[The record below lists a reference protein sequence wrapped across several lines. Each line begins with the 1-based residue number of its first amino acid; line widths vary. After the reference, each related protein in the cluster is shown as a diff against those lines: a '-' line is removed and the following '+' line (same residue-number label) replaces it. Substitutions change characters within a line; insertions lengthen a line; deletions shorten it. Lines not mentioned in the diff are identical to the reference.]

1 MRYLLDTCVISELV
15 AKRPAEHVVEWVDA
29 LDPDAVYLSV
39 ITIGEIQKGIERL
52 PISRRRAQLEAW
64 LADELLGR
72 FSGRVVP
79 LDEEVLRT
87 WGRLTASLEA
97 RGITLPAIDTLLAAS
112 ALQGDF
118 ILVTRNEADFAAT
131 GVRLHNPWPRGGVR

>member
-1 MRYLLDTCVISELV
+1 VRCLLDTCVISELV
-15 AKRPAEHVVEWVDA
+15 AKRPAEHVVEWVDT
-29 LDPDAVYLSV
+29 LDPDAAYLSV

-52 PISRRRAQLEAW
+52 PKSRRRAQLEAW
-64 LADELLGR
+64 LAEDLLGR

-79 LDEEVLRT
+79 LDEDVLRT

-112 ALQGDF
+112 TLQGDF
-118 ILVTRNEADFAAT
+118 VLVTRNEADFAAT
-131 GVRLHNPWPRGGVR
+131 GVRLHNPWP

>member
-1 MRYLLDTCVISELV
+1 VRYLLDTCVISELV

>member
-1 MRYLLDTCVISELV
+1 VRYLLDTCVISELV
-15 AKRPAEHVVEWVDA
+15 AKRPAAQVVEWVDP

-52 PISRRRAQLEAW
+52 PKSRRRAQLEAW

-72 FSGRVVP
+72 FSGRLVP
-79 LDEEVLRT
+79 LDEDVLRT
-87 WGRLTASLEA
+87 WGRLTASLET

-112 ALQGDF
+112 AVHGDF
-118 ILVTRNEADFAAT
+118 VLVTRNEADFAAT
-131 GVRLHNPWPRGGVR
+131 GVRLHNPWVS

>member
-52 PISRRRAQLEAW
+52 PKSRRRAQLEAW

-72 FSGRVVP
+72 FGGRVVP
-79 LDEEVLRT
+79 LDEDVLRT

-97 RGITLPAIDTLLAAS
+97 RGITLPAIDSLLAAS
-112 ALQGDF
+112 ALHGEF
-118 ILVTRNEADFAAT
+118 VLVTRNEADFAAT
-131 GVRLHNPWPRGGVR
+131 GVHIHNPWGR

>member
-52 PISRRRAQLEAW
+52 PKSRRRAQLEAW

-79 LDEEVLRT
+79 LDEDVLRT

-112 ALQGDF
+112 ALHGDF
-118 ILVTRNEADFAAT
+118 VLVTRNEADFAAT
-131 GVRLHNPWPRGGVR
+131 GVHIHNPWVT

>member
-1 MRYLLDTCVISELV
+1 VRYLLDTCVISELV
-15 AKRPAEHVVEWVDA
+15 AKRPAAQVVEWVDA

-52 PISRRRAQLEAW
+52 PKSRRRAQLEAW

-72 FSGRVVP
+72 FSGRLVP
-79 LDEEVLRT
+79 LDEDVLRT
-87 WGRLTASLEA
+87 WGRLTASLET

-112 ALQGDF
+112 AVHGDF
-118 ILVTRNEADFAAT
+118 VLVTRNEADFAAT
-131 GVRLHNPWPRGGVR
+131 GVRLHNPWVS

>member
-29 LDPDAVYLSV
+29 LDPDAAYLSV

-52 PISRRRAQLEAW
+52 PKSRRRAQLEAW
-64 LADELLGR
+64 LAEDLLGR

-79 LDEEVLRT
+79 LDEDVLRT

-118 ILVTRNEADFAAT
+118 VLVTRNEADFAAT
-131 GVRLHNPWPRGGVR
+131 GVRLHNPWP